1 MSLGHSIDG
10 HAHQQDIRG
19 LGHLGQMIAGSIDES
34 NLLQELLVGGVQR
47 GVQVLGG
54 LGGRGLE
61 VTEAGLPGLNL

>member
-1 MSLGHSIDG
+1 
-10 HAHQQDIRG
+10 
-19 LGHLGQMIAGSIDES
+19 MIAGSIDES